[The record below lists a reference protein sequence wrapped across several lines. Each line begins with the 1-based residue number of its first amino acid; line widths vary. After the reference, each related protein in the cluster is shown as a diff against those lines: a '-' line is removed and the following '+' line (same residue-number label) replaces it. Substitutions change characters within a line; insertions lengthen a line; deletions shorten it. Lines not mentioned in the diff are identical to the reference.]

1 MVTKAGVN
9 SINKSQLNSG
19 IYWNG
24 KPVNNPPAG
33 KGPRRN
39 P

>member
-1 MVTKAGVN
+1 MVTRAGVN
-9 SINKSQLNSG
+9 CKNIPQLNSG
-19 IYWNG
+19 IYCNG